1 MSNCLPILALNNLL
15 RKIPEPGTV
24 TISITVLSLFF
35 FTSSLFAQQQDKVTI
50 KATATVVSNSEIELI
65 TLNDL
70 VLDPALS
77 HDGEIEISPKL
88 DADAG
93 KMLVKGKPEARI
105 RLMFVPKMKLMN
117 SRGKGYLTLDFQL
130 SGFPGDNQQAS
141 EILDAV
147 ERVIFFNNSGE
158 YYLWIGGMMDISH
171 ARPGS
176 YEGEFTLEI
185 EYL

>member
-1 MSNCLPILALNNLL
+1 MQGPRAF
-15 RKIPEPGTV
+15 
-24 TISITVLSLFF
+24 TIVVTVLSSLF
-35 FTSSLFAQQQDKVTI
+35 FTSFLFAQQQNKVTI
-50 KATATVVSNSEIELI
+50 KATATVVSHSEIELI

-70 VLDPALS
+70 ALDPALA

-93 KMLVKGKPEARI
+93 KMLVKGKPGARI
-105 RLMFVPKMKLMN
+105 QLMFVPKMKLMN
-117 SRGKGYLTLDFQL
+117 SRGKGFLTLDFQL

-147 ERVIFFNNSGE
+147 ERVIFFNDSGE
-158 YYLWIGGMMDISH
+158 YYLWIGGMMDINH